1 MTGALDGDQ
10 LAADEL
16 GESGAVGQRADG
28 VLVTMDHQD
37 RSRVARSAARSG
49 SENGSPWALDPSRV
63 AISVSGSVSSPQPTV
78 SSIGLVECGSVN
90 ICEKKNSR
98 NSR

>member
-1 MTGALDGDQ
+1 MVTRSPPASSASLAPLANGRMASWSPWITRTGH
-10 LAADEL
+10 
-16 GESGAVGQRADG
+16 R
-28 VLVTMDHQD
+28 T
-37 RSRVARSAARSG
+37 RVASSAARSG